1 MNTPEHNLIWNP
13 STAAAHP
20 PKVKEGNADDTIL
33 RRDRGALPMTTA
45 KLIVAA
51 LMLPVLILAG
61 VAVATVVLVAVGT

>member
-1 MNTPEHNLIWNP
+1 
-13 STAAAHP
+13 
-20 PKVKEGNADDTIL
+20 VKEGKADDTIL

-51 LMLPVLILAG
+51 VMLPVLILAG